1 MKGNNRI
8 KLGVPNNEGQLSLM
22 FTRGGSREGA
32 GRKGIGQTKKISLTL
47 TEEAWQQI
55 EELCEKS
62 DSSRSEVI
70 RTIIDTYLSEQN
82 EPIGGD

>member
-1 MKGNNRI
+1 LRQNNRI
-8 KLGVPNNEGQLSLM
+8 KLGVPNKEGQLSLM

-47 TEEAWQQI
+47 SEEAWQKI
-55 EELCEKS
+55 EELCTKS

-70 RTIIDTYLSEQN
+70 REIIDAYFSDQK
-82 EPIGGD
+82 